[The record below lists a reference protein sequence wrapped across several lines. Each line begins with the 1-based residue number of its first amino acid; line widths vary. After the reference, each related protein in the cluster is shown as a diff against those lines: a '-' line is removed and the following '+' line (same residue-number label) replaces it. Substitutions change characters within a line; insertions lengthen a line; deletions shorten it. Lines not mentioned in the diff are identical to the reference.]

1 MDINCNVAF
10 VISDYDLKFEEIN
23 KNIKVNP
30 TKIIHKGQEI
40 TANKLAPYDIWSH
53 EIKKSKDTS
62 ITDSIYTLL
71 YQIAPYSSYIK
82 KISTQ
87 YREVV
92 INCYIRS
99 DMGQLGFEISR
110 EVIEK
115 LNEIG
120 IGLNLH
126 ILSFG
131 FAE

>member
-40 TANKLAPYDIWSH
+40 TANKLAPYDIWSY

-71 YQIAPYSSYIK
+71 DQIAPYSSYIK

-115 LNEIG
+115 LNKIG
-120 IGLNLH
+120 IGLNFH